1 MFRVPR
7 SVRSWCR
14 PLAALAGL
22 VAACSAPDQA
32 TAPALAAGGQIGG
45 LLAEA
50 PGPLASITVGGTS
63 TQVYPYLAD
72 DLSSN
77 GRDPVN
83 LVFAGRADPRSIR
96 AALMALDGAR
106 PGPLG
111 AFDCTWKDAV
121 GGLQTAWSE
130 RSGWVGSAIQ
140 LECGEYGPVRFH
152 LRLFATGGLTLGGAH
167 FEFLIPGTSDHQVV
181 SWELAEQLVTLDLF
195 RTGLVTAPPSYT
207 GPLNAAPWFRTIPGF
222 LYDAVTQD
230 PGFAALVG
238 SLGLQP
244 LGNGDWGL
252 PTDGAATILTLDAE
266 TSPLAG
272 VARQDFVIP
281 FGQVVP
287 KPFCVDGAIS
297 PYLKVEGDVRL
308 TLTTTQSAGGDFDQ
322 VMRAAGRLTLTPWN
336 PLTNQPAGAAY
347 AAEVSESQ
355 ASRIDRQGARIH
367 GIQHQVEIGGGG
379 PGRGQLQIQ
388 LIVGPNGK
396 PVHRRDVRC
405 GAG

>member
-1 MFRVPR
+1 M
-7 SVRSWCR
+7 VRT
-14 PLAALAGL
+14 PLFWSRQVAVVAGL
-22 VAACSAPDQA
+22 LSACSTPDQA

-50 PGPLASITVGGTS
+50 PGPLANITVGS
-63 TQVYPYLAD
+63 ASVAIFPYLAD

-96 AALMALDGAR
+96 AALMALDGVR
-106 PGPLG
+106 PGPLA

-121 GGLQTAWSE
+121 GGLQTAWTGTA
-130 RSGWVGSAIQ
+130 GWVGSAIQ
-140 LECGEYGPVRFH
+140 LECGEYGPIRFH
-152 LRLFATGGLTLGGAH
+152 LRLFAAGDVTLGGAH

-195 RTGLVTAPPSYT
+195 RTGLVTTPPGST
-207 GPLNAAPWFRTIPGF
+207 GAINAAPWFRTLPGF

-230 PGFAALVG
+230 PGFAALLG
-238 SLGLQP
+238 SLGLQD
-244 LGNGDWGL
+244 LGSGDWGL
-252 PTDGAATILTLDAE
+252 PTDGAATVLTLDADA
-266 TSPLAG
+266 TITAG

-287 KPFCVDGAIS
+287 KPFCVVGAIS
-297 PYLKVEGDVRL
+297 PYLRVEGDVRL
-308 TLTTTQSAGGDFDQ
+308 TLTTTQSAGGEFDQ
-322 VMRAAGRLTLTPWN
+322 AMRANGRLTLTPWN
-336 PLTNQPAGAAY
+336 PVTNQPAGGAY
-347 AAEVSESQ
+347 VAEVSETQ

-367 GIQHQVEIGGGG
+367 GFQHQLEIGSGG
-379 PGRGQLQIQ
+379 PGRGQLQVQ
-388 LIVGPNGK
+388 LMVGPKGK
-396 PVHRRDVRC
+396 PMHRRDVRC